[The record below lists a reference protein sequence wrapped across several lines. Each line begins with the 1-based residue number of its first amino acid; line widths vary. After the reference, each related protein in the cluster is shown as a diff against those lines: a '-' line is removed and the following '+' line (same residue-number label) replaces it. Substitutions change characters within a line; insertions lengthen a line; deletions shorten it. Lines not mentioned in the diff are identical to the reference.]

1 MLVICSGLKPKG
13 QYLSLEKEKETFCV
27 VFTYSI
33 KRAREVRKFRVAVVQ
48 RWLKMYKK
56 SVMHV
61 QSCCF
66 TNINLLL
73 FLPLSL
79 RSLLSLPNVPFVVI
93 QKFCYHGNLT
103 SHFSSLFRQV
113 NSSGESRPSYKGGGG
128 GEGGGGGHPDPE
140 IRRGRFF
147 FF

>member
-1 MLVICSGLKPKG
+1 MA
-13 QYLSLEKEKETFCV
+13 EN
-27 VFTYSI
+27 
-33 KRAREVRKFRVAVVQ
+33 VQ
-48 RWLKMYKK
+48 K

-61 QSCCF
+61 PSCCF

-79 RSLLSLPNVPFVVI
+79 PSLLSLPNVPFVVI
-93 QKFCYHGNLT
+93 QKFCCHGNVT

-140 IRRGRFF
+140 IRRGRCFF
-147 FF
+147 FNFGPSGLSSL

>member
-13 QYLSLEKEKETFCV
+13 QYLSLEKGKETFCV

-56 SVMHV
+56 A
-61 QSCCF
+61 CCF

-73 FLPLSL
+73 FFLPLSL
-79 RSLLSLPNVPFVVI
+79 PSLLSLPNVPFVVI

-128 GEGGGGGHPDPE
+128 GEGGGVV
-140 IRRGRFF
+140 IQTLR
-147 FF
+147 

>member
-66 TNINLLL
+66 TNINLFLF

-79 RSLLSLPNVPFVVI
+79 PSLLSLPNVPFVVI
-93 QKFCYHGNLT
+93 QKFCCHGNVT

-128 GEGGGGGHPDPE
+128 GEGGGGWSSRP
-140 IRRGRFF
+140 
-147 FF
+147 

>member
-33 KRAREVRKFRVAVVQ
+33 KRAREVRKFHVAVVQ
-48 RWLKMYKK
+48 RWLKNVQK

-61 QSCCF
+61 SSCCF

-73 FLPLSL
+73 FFLPFLL
-79 RSLLSLPNVPFVVI
+79 PSLLSLPNVPFVVI

-113 NSSGESRPSYKGGGG
+113 NSSGGSRPSY
-128 GEGGGGGHPDPE
+128 
-140 IRRGRFF
+140 
-147 FF
+147 